1 MVSRGRRMARRTRG
15 TSPQWSDNVPRWD
28 AERTRKIQV
37 AVAYLVK
44 NNQLE
49 RGHQSRLAEYFAV
62 SRQRVNQ
69 VVLEEKKRAQAVPAV
84 PHMGAN

>member
-1 MVSRGRRMARRTRG
+1 M
-15 TSPQWSDNVPRWD
+15 PRWD

-49 RGHQSRLAEYFAV
+49 RGHQSRLAEYFSV

-69 VVLEEKKRAQAVPAV
+69 VVLEEKKRHAEMVHVQPVQQ
-84 PHMGAN
+84 MGAN